1 MCPLSKYLKQMNS
14 ILPEQGDLKV
24 SELDEGFS
32 NHTYHVHWPYHLG
45 IVVRIS
51 ALNDVAF
58 CVNRSAELEIWQK
71 AAEYGLTA
79 RVLWKNE
86 RNVVASE
93 FLDGTTYSWEV
104 EHTTLTLEP
113 ICQAMRALH
122 CITAVSHEYDVY
134 ALMASWLDHIE
145 HHPNHHEIKDLY
157 QQASVFF
164 QTLTMPVRPKRLSVC
179 HNDLN
184 PKNMLVKDGE
194 VRLIDWECAGMND
207 PLFDFAVLVH
217 AHHLNDAQ
225 IKQAYLI
232 IFEAKLDAQHSAI
245 ITQYRQAY
253 VLRELIW
260 LLLKH
265 LVSGIQDLDC
275 LQWYHAL
282 LTDPV
287 FNPYFTAE

>member
-1 MCPLSKYLKQMNS
+1 MNS
-14 ILPEQGDLKV
+14 ILPEQGSLEV
-24 SELDEGFS
+24 SALDEGFS
-32 NHTYHVHWPYHLG
+32 NRTYHVRWPYHLG

-51 ALNDVAF
+51 ALNDTTF

-71 AAEYGLTA
+71 AAEYDLTA
-79 RVLWKNE
+79 RVLWKNK

-93 FLDGTTYSWEV
+93 YLDGSTYSWDV
-104 EHTTLTLEP
+104 KHTTLTLIP
-113 ICQAMRALH
+113 ICQTMRALH
-122 CITAVSHEYDVY
+122 GMTAVSHEYDVY
-134 ALMASWLDHIE
+134 TLMASWLDHIE
-145 HHPNHHEIKDLY
+145 RHPNHHEIKELN
-157 QQASVFF
+157 QQVCGFF
-164 QTLTMPVRPKRLSVC
+164 DALEAPVRPKKLCVC

-225 IKQAYLI
+225 IKHAYLI
-232 IFEAKLDAQHSAI
+232 TFEATLDVQHSAI
-245 ITQYRQAY
+245 IVQYRQAY

-265 LVSGIQDLDC
+265 LVSGTQDLDC
-275 LQWYHAL
+275 LQWYHVL